1 MALEFPMDDSTLV
14 NSTGTSQQFMA
25 GPSFLVAPVYRSLSD
40 GGSVRDGIYLPE
52 GDWMDYWDSSITSGP
67 KVVDGY
73 DAPLET
79 LPMFVRAGAIIPMWP
94 EMNFPGEKPA
104 DPLTLDIFPKGV
116 SSFQLYEDDL
126 KTRAALEGSAF
137 AKTDITCTAGPDALT
152 KGGRMNVT
160 IGASVGDFSGK
171 LAQRAY
177 DIRVHTLKPPS
188 IVTLHSSKG
197 DVNLAEQQ
205 SLATLDYVASGWFFC
220 KVDKVV
226 HVKTPSISTSAKVV
240 VELSTGPMVPH
251 VASQECTKSASQ
263 TWSKAS
269 DGRITLRGD
278 TSTCLTVSTDK
289 DSDSGTP
296 ALEMV
301 PCDASLDDKQK
312 WSHDNSNNLR
322 LVSDADHCIDL
333 DRTDHMA
340 EMYGCGNAQP
350 NQQWIYESKYGAFT
364 NAADGTC
371 FTVTGPMELVIVV

>member
-1 MALEFPMDDSTLV
+1 VGQLAS
-14 NSTGTSQQFMA
+14 
-25 GPSFLVAPVYRSLSD
+25 
-40 GGSVRDGIYLPE
+40 
-52 GDWMDYWDSSITSGP
+52 
-67 KVVDGY
+67 
-73 DAPLET
+73 
-79 LPMFVRAGAIIPMWP
+79 
-94 EMNFPGEKPA
+94 
-104 DPLTLDIFPKGV
+104 
-116 SSFQLYEDDL
+116 QLYEDDL

-137 AKTDITCTAGPDALT
+137 AKTDITCTAGSDALT

-226 HVKTPSISTSAKVV
+226 HVKTPSISTSSAVV